1 MAKYPFNKV
10 CQDYKD
16 KLATMVIKP
25 EWKQT
30 VHSRVSMIRKNKK
43 RYETVSAQTGVPW
56 EFIALTHLRESGCD
70 FTKHLHNGD
79 PLSKKT
85 RQVPRGRPKGN
96 PPFTFE
102 ESAIDALEYQG
113 LTKVKD
119 WSLEHMVYL
128 LEAYNGFGYRMR
140 NKPSPYL
147 WSGTNHYV
155 KGKFV
160 KDGKYNPTYVDKQV
174 GLVPVLVAL
183 KQTKAEEKAEYK
195 EAKKEVENT
204 STKVQTG
211 DYLKK
216 FLTSITSILTG
227 VGLAWHQVWDYAK
240 DYAIYVAL
248 GLVVS
253 FVIYLEWNKL
263 RTIRDYID
271 GRYVP
276 SRKDTTAK
284 QDPNP

>member
-1 MAKYPFNKV
+1 MAKYTFSKV

-16 KLATMVIKP
+16 KLASMVVKP

-30 VHSRVSMIRKNKK
+30 VHSRVTMLRKNKK
-43 RYETVSAQTGVPW
+43 RYETVSEQTGVPW

-79 PLSKKT
+79 PLTKKT

-102 ESAIDALEYQG
+102 ESAIDALQYQG
-113 LTKVKD
+113 LTEIKD
-119 WSLEHMVYL
+119 WSLEHMIYL

-160 KDGKYNPTYVDKQV
+160 SDGKYKANVVDQQV
-174 GLVPVLVAL
+174 GLVPILIAL
-183 KQTKAEEKAEYK
+183 RNTKEEYK
-195 EAKKEVENT
+195 KAKKEVEKT
-204 STKVQTG
+204 STKVKTG
-211 DYLKK
+211 DYLKWTTGL
-216 FLTSITSILTG
+216 LTS
-227 VGLAWHQVWDYAK
+227 VGLAWNQVWEWADDNKLYIIA
-240 DYAIYVAL
+240 ALVIGFILYV
-248 GLVVS
+248 
-253 FVIYLEWNKL
+253 EWNKR
-263 RTIRDYID
+263 RTIKDYIA
-271 GRYVP
+271 GRFFGSKSKEVDQGEA
-276 SRKDTTAK
+276 S
-284 QDPNP
+284 